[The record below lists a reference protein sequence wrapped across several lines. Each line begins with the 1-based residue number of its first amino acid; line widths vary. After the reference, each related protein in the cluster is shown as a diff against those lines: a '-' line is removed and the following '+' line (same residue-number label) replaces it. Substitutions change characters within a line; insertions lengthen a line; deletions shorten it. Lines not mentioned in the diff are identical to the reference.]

1 VVQDDH
7 RRSPSCPD
15 AIAARHSCALA
26 DVGLGEVLAQIGPE
40 IVVSPM
46 ATEYK

>member
-1 VVQDDH
+1 LP
-7 RRSPSCPD
+7 RRDRGTPFL
-15 AIAARHSCALA
+15 RLA